1 MKIILKQWSIADVRN
16 NQLLYGL
23 YIINIKNI
31 TSFNAYSIIIYN
43 SWKWFK

>member
-1 MKIILKQWSIADVRN
+1 MKIILKQRSIADVRN

-31 TSFNAYSIIIYN
+31 TSSNAYSIIYN